1 MCFLKD
7 VLVLKVKDQFVQTSS
22 SPVVTTAHVEIQ
34 TQTSPS
40 PVVTT
45 AHVEVQT
52 YLSFRV
58 VRFEEDEE

>member
-1 MCFLKD
+1 M
-7 VLVLKVKDQFVQTSS
+7 VLKVKDEFVQTSLS
-22 SPVVTTAHVEIQ
+22 LVVTTAHVEIQ

>member
-7 VLVLKVKDQFVQTSS
+7 VFVLKVKDRFVQTF
-22 SPVVTTAHVEIQ
+22 SPVVTTAHVGIQ

-40 PVVTT
+40 LVVTK
-45 AHVEVQT
+45 AHIEVQT